1 MRPDRLLLLG
11 AIVSLAACTA
21 QLPVTEQDAPVV
33 EERSQSLESERQT
46 GEQKPATAKTY
57 AYRTPSSSAGRSAV
71 ADLREKA
78 RLQTDQGK
86 LNQAAALL
94 ERALRIQP
102 RDALLWNQ
110 LADIRLRQ
118 KRYPQAESLARKSIS
133 LAGQQTRLKVRNW
146 RMIATARQQSG
157 NPEGAKRALRQAEQ
171 LSNQ

>member
-1 MRPDRLLLLG
+1 MGQQVNGFVRI
-11 AIVSLAACTA
+11 A
-21 QLPVTEQDAPVV
+21 
-33 EERSQSLESERQT
+33 RQ
-46 GEQKPATAKTY
+46 
-57 AYRTPSSSAGRSAV
+57 
-71 ADLREKA
+71 KA
-78 RLQTDQGK
+78 DQGK

-133 LAGQQTRLKVRNW
+133 LAGQQTELKVRNW

-157 NPEGAKRALRQAEQ
+157 NSKGAKKALQQAEQ
-171 LSNQ
+171 LANQ